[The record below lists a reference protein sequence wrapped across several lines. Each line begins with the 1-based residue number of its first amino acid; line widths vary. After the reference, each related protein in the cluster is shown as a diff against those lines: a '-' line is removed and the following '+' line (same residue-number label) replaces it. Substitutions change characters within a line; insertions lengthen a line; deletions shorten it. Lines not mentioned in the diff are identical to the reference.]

1 MRPVVFVVPGA
12 LRTLTGGYL
21 YNQRIIDGLRELGW
35 PVDVLQL
42 DGSFPRPT
50 REALATADRLL
61 AAVPDGAI
69 LVVDSLA
76 LGAMPDLVQREAD
89 RQSVVGLVHLPLTAA
104 LGLDPRD
111 EAAFEKSEG
120 QALQT
125 TARVI
130 VTGRAAVPLLA
141 RYGLPDDP
149 GVVVSPGVDRADV
162 ARGTARAEGA
172 GGAPVHLLTVAT
184 VNREKGHECLMRAL
198 GSVASRNW
206 RLTCV
211 GNLQRDR
218 TTVTRVRAL
227 VREHDLDVRVTFT
240 GELEGQA
247 LADAFNRADVY
258 VSASLRETYGMA
270 VAEALARGLPVVGTA
285 TGATRELVGADAGVI
300 VPPGDEWALSDALE
314 HVIGNPDLRADLA
327 DGALDVRERLTPWPE
342 TVAAFAAV
350 LEALPC

>member
-1 MRPVVFVVPGA
+1 MRPVVFVVPGT
-12 LRTLTGGYL
+12 LRSLTGGYL

-35 PVDVLQL
+35 PVEVLTL
-42 DGSFPRPT
+42 DSSFPRPT
-50 REALATADRLL
+50 RDALASADRLL
-61 AAVPDGAI
+61 AGVPDAAI

-76 LGAMPDLVQREAD
+76 LGAMPDLVEREAD
-89 RQSVVGLVHLPLTAA
+89 RQSVVGLMHLPLTAA
-104 LGLDPRD
+104 LGLDPKE
-111 EAAFEKSEG
+111 EAAFGASEG
-120 QALQT
+120 KALHAT
-125 TARVI
+125 SRVV

-141 RYGLPDDP
+141 RYGLPEDLIA
-149 GVVVSPGVDRADV
+149 VVTPGVDPVDV
-162 ARGTARAEGA
+162 ARGTARAEG
-172 GGAPVHLLTVAT
+172 GDGAPVHLLTVGT
-184 VNREKGHECLMRAL
+184 LNREKGHEYLMRAL
-198 GSVASRNW
+198 GSVTSKNW

-211 GNLQRDR
+211 GSLQRDR
-218 TTVTRVRAL
+218 ATVTRVRAL
-227 VREHDLDVRVTFT
+227 VRQHDLDLRVTFT

-314 HVIGNPDLRADLA
+314 HIIGNADLRADLA
-327 DGALDVRERLTPWPE
+327 DGALDVRDRLAPWTE

-350 LEALPC
+350 LDALPH